1 MGLEQYKIFSSADTI
16 SHSGRE
22 ILWEKLSL
30 VSRSSKD
37 ISEKFVKKNYFT
49 ETLSMLDVHGMQ
61 LSPNMQ
67 PS

>member
-1 MGLEQYKIFSSADTI
+1 MGLKQYKIFYSADII
-16 SHSGRE
+16 SHPGRE

-37 ISEKFVKKNYFT
+37 ISENFKKNFFT

-61 LSPNMQ
+61 LTPNMQ
-67 PS
+67 PF